1 MRVTRFLDL
10 GWHTDRDL
18 LEEIVGHLRE
28 GGLVAMPTE
37 TVYGFGCLPGGD
49 PLQELQRVKAR
60 GPDHPFLLLISD
72 PRTVSD
78 LEWIPDAEEL
88 ADVFWPG
95 ALTLVLNDPG
105 GRFPAG
111 VRSPLGGV
119 GIRVSPNPM
128 ARALLETLNEPIVST
143 SANVPGS
150 PPALSAREAMEA
162 AEALD
167 PRAPFWVLDGGP
179 LRPSLSSTV
188 VDFTRATPVV
198 RRVGAIPVE
207 RLRCVLPELEVEA

>member
-1 MRVTRFLDL
+1 LRVPRFLDL
-10 GWHTDRDL
+10 GWHDDRDL
-18 LEEIVGHLRE
+18 LGEIVGHIRA

-49 PLQELQRVKAR
+49 PLRELQRIKAR
-60 GPDHPFLLLISD
+60 GPENPFLLLIPD
-72 PRTVSD
+72 PGTVTE

-88 ADVFWPG
+88 VEVFWPG

-111 VRSPLGGV
+111 VRNSQGGV
-119 GIRVSPNPM
+119 GIRVSPHPM
-128 ARALLETLNEPIVST
+128 ARALVKALDGPIVST
-143 SANVPGS
+143 SANVPGGS
-150 PPALSAREAMEA
+150 PALSAREAMEA
-162 AEALD
+162 VKALN

-179 LRPSLSSTV
+179 LRPSPSSTV
-188 VDFTRATPVV
+188 VDCTGDAPVV

-207 RLRCVLPELEVEA
+207 RLRCVLPGLTEET